1 MFSARDGE
9 GGGGGPRP
17 RPLPCQG
24 RVHRGPPTYAERGEG
39 RLARGRRGLCR
50 RDKGW
55 AAVGAGV
62 LPSSSVLQQVPP
74 ASGVCGGVIF
84 QNQKYLGCPS
94 SSPHPQ
100 GGWLQGML
108 GEGSLPITPHR
119 LPAGWVLVPS
129 SAAARPYP
137 HTRCPRLPAPVPGFS
152 SRCWMYWR
160 AESAACCLASSLL
173 LAVPAGQTTPSSSTR
188 TEKGRQGSEEGGAEK

>member
-1 MFSARDGE
+1 MGAPGHAPSHARVGSTGVHLPTLRGVRGGWPGVVVGSAGE
-9 GGGGGPRP
+9 TRGGLLWVPGFCP
-17 RPLPCQG
+17 
-24 RVHRGPPTYAERGEG
+24 HPPFFN
-39 RLARGRRGLCR
+39 
-50 RDKGW
+50 K
-55 AAVGAGV
+55 
-62 LPSSSVLQQVPP
+62 SHQQ
-74 ASGVCGGVIF
+74 VCGGGIF